1 MDARACGLLVQCMWF
16 AFAQF
21 SSFQF
26 SEWAMGTAG
35 GRIFAHKSYIFFNL
49 LWAQKEILDYI
60 DPYSKTRSH

>member
-35 GRIFAHKSYIFFNL
+35 GRIFAHKSYIFFNPGHKKRYWTTL
-49 LWAQKEILDYI
+49 TLILKPGAI
-60 DPYSKTRSH
+60 N